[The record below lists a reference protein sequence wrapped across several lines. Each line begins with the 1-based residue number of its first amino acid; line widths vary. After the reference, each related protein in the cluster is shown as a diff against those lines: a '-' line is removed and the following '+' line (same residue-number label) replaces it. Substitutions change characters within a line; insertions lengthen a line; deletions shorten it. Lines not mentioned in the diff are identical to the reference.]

1 MTDDRTLAARQTIAD
16 LLEDCQASDDP
27 ETAAARW
34 LELEAI
40 RDDAA
45 RAVAEAGE
53 WAAKVLAS
61 QGQYRVEAN
70 GVRIVRNKP
79 KARTAWRK
87 PELLD
92 ELRRLIPKV
101 DRLMSPSTGEVEG
114 DGEVA
119 VRLFNECLSWSSA
132 KVTSLRKYGM
142 DPDEWCETVEK
153 PETVRVETL

>member
-16 LLEDCQASDDP
+16 ILEDCQASDDP

-53 WAAKVLAS
+53 WAAKVMAS

-70 GVRIVRNKP
+70 GVRIVRNRP
-79 KARTAWRK
+79 KARKAWRH
-87 PELLD
+87 D
-92 ELRRLIPKV
+92 ELCADVLKHVPEQA
-101 DRLMSPSTGEVEG
+101 LLNTTTGEVEP
-114 DGEVA
+114 ERHTTL
-119 VRLFNECLSWSSA
+119 RLLRDCVSFGGG
-132 KVTSLRKYGM
+132 KVTGLRKLGM
-142 DPDEWCETVEK
+142 DPDEYHEVTEK